1 MNNNLLKWSLLL
13 GLSFIWG
20 SSYILNK
27 HALTGLTYI
36 QIGILRLLI
45 SATFLWIIGFNS
57 LKKIPLNKWKYI
69 IYIALLGSFFQAFLY
84 PLAMYGSNGS
94 DGIDSSVAS
103 ILNSLTPLNTLIIG
117 YLLFEF
123 TFKKIQILGVF
134 IGLVGALLLIL
145 HGAQFRPDQN
155 YFFAIYIIL
164 SSVGI
169 AFNVNIL
176 KKYLTEIPALSVT
189 TGVFTILVIPSI
201 LTLIFTGFID
211 NFKWDDSTQKAVG
224 FIALL
229 AILGTGVAQIMYNR
243 LAQLGSPVFTASV
256 SYLIPIV
263 AIFWGIVDGEKISLI
278 QIGATGLI
286 LIGVYL
292 VNRK

>member
-1 MNNNLLKWSLLL
+1 
-13 GLSFIWG
+13 
-20 SSYILNK
+20 
-27 HALTGLTYI
+27 
-36 QIGILRLLI
+36 
-45 SATFLWIIGFNS
+45 

-94 DGIDSSVAS
+94 NGIDSSVAS